1 MSIGEAENYRY
12 YWQDQWKPGNPEWLD
27 LLNPNWEGNFKV
39 RYWNAEWQ
47 DVVFGN
53 DDAYLDRIIAAG
65 FDGVYLDIIDAYEY
79 YAEQGRVTAEDE
91 MVEFVT
97 ALGSYAREQSPD
109 FLIIPQNASELG
121 LRSDYLSAVDG
132 IGMEVIYFGY
142 DEHDSATED
151 EVTAELETTLAVW
164 TAAGKLVLNVDYA
177 TSDDKVA
184 EAYERAAGQ
193 GFTPTVTD
201 VDLGGFP

>member
-1 MSIGEAENYRY
+1 M
-12 YWQDQWKPGNPEWLD
+12 
-27 LLNPNWEGNFKV
+27 